1 MKNWILVFF
10 LFFSSVTLSAQKKIL
25 TVSQDGAMIYQA
37 PNFDANIL
45 SYLSAGDKLTLLST
59 KRYSEYFLYIKT
71 EKGVKGYISSV
82 DTVGGVVKKAKGK
95 KKVSK
100 SKSEEISK
108 PRRAVR
114 DMDSSAY
121 FGLGVERIEFREK
134 TGGDFHK
141 QFLSATALRFLG
153 PDFLMSG
160 DLQTEMNV
168 ALYTKTPEYY
178 EDMTGESSGSGL
190 LLLMDFLAVTPFDL
204 TRSSMT
210 YFGFGPLIRHSSF
223 NVQTSIGGKSSS
235 YNLTN
240 INLGFAFEIGY
251 MYRINRVALRFDW
264 KYYWEKMQHNGLGLS
279 LMYEL

>member
-1 MKNWILVFF
+1 MKNWIVIVI
-10 LFFSSVTLSAQKKIL
+10 LFFSSASFSAKKKVL
-25 TVSQDGAMIYQA
+25 TVSQDGAMVYQA
-37 PNFDANIL
+37 PNFDANVL
-45 SYLSAGDKLTLLST
+45 SYLSAGDKLTLLSS
-59 KRYSEYFLYIKT
+59 KRFSEYFLLIKT
-71 EKGVKGYISSV
+71 SKGVKGYISSV
-82 DTVGGVVKKAKGK
+82 DVVGGVVKKAKGK
-95 KKVSK
+95 KKVTK
-100 SKSEEISK
+100 SKSEETSRPK
-108 PRRAVR
+108 RPVR

-141 QFLSATALRFLG
+141 EFVSATALRFLG

-178 EDMTGESSGSGL
+178 YDITGQASGSGL
-190 LLLMDFLAVTPFDL
+190 LLLMDFLAITPFDL
-204 TRSSMT
+204 TDSSMT
-210 YFGFGPLIRHSSF
+210 YFGFGPLVRHSSF
-223 NVQTSIGGKSSS
+223 NVQTSVAGKSSS

-251 MYRINRVALRFDW
+251 MYRISRVALRFDW
-264 KYYWEKMQHNGLGLS
+264 KYYWEKMQHNGIGLS